1 MKVYEVVCEGLV
13 QRTITVEAANSAEA
27 SRAARQEFASLL
39 GAHKDA
45 VAVVDIYKEE
55 KR

>member
-27 SRAARQEFASLL
+27 SRAARQEFASLV
-39 GAHKDA
+39 GAYQDA
-45 VAVVDIYKEE
+45 VAIVDIYKQE
-55 KR
+55 K